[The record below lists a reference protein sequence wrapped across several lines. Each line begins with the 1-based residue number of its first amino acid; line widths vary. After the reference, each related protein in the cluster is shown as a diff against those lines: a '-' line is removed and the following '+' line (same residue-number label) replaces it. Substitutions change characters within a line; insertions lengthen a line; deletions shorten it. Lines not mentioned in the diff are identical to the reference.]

1 MKPRDRFEAMM
12 AHADQAEAQIRGA
25 LEIFDQAIAMSRAL
39 PFPFRPIMVWI
50 GKAKR
55 RKGEAHLLR
64 LETARAMLIGREEQ
78 LRQMPPDPGPWERPQ
93 G

>member
-12 AHADQAEAQIRGA
+12 AQADQVESQIRAG
-25 LEIFDQAIAMSRAL
+25 LGIFDEAIAMSRQL

-55 RKGEAHLLR
+55 RKGEAQLLR
-64 LETARAMLIGREEQ
+64 LETARAMLIGREVQ
-78 LRQMPPDPGPWERPQ
+78 LRRLPAEPGPWER
-93 G
+93 

>member
-1 MKPRDRFEAMM
+1 VKPRDRFEAMM
-12 AHADQAEAQIRGA
+12 AEADKAEAIIRSSIA
-25 LEIFDQAIAMSRAL
+25 VFDGAIAMSHRL

-55 RKGEAHLLR
+55 RRAEGHLLR
-64 LETARAMLIGREEQ
+64 LETARAQLIGIEDR
-78 LRQMPPDPGPWERPQ
+78 LRAMPADPGPWEGRQ